1 MKPLKILI
9 LFLIPLSLFAKEE
22 IDGAFGIKF
31 GQEFPSSSELTVRF
45 DPELPLEGF
54 NIYEYTVTPI
64 SKQVHSIRAYLTKNK
79 HSEHSLE
86 QCYDLEKLLN
96 SKYGPAVVDKYLDSN
111 GNSIQ
116 LICPPPYVRLGP
128 HEIKIVS
135 KDLLDLA
142 EEERIKLVFEKFK
155 KSGLWWSLI
164 STIDLEFL
172 ELAILTIY
180 NIKQGI

>member
-31 GQEFPSSSELTVRF
+31 GQEFPNSYELTVEF
-45 DPELPLEGF
+45 NPELPLEVF

-64 SKQVHSIRAYLTKNK
+64 SKQVHSIRAYRTNNK
-79 HSEHSLE
+79 YSEHSLQ
-86 QCYDLEKLLN
+86 QCYDLAQLLN

-116 LICPPPYVRLGP
+116 LICPSPLVRLGP

-135 KDLLDLA
+135 KDLLELA
-142 EEERIKLVFEKFK
+142 EEERIKLSFEKFK
-155 KSGLWWSLI
+155 KSGLW
-164 STIDLEFL
+164 
-172 ELAILTIY
+172 
-180 NIKQGI
+180 